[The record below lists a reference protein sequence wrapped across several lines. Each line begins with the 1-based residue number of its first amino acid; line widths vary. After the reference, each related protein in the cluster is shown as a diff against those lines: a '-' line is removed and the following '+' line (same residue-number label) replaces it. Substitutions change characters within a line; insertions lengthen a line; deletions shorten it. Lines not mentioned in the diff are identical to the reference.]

1 MENKEYKIAESYQ
14 NVSVA
19 IESANIEIKSS
30 LDNETK
36 VVVEENKI
44 NACDCYVENDVLTVT
59 RKKRKWYSFLLPSFK
74 APQLTIFLPQKNVNY
89 LHIKCKTGRIA
100 VSDININGEVDVKT
114 NTTKTKIYNVC
125 CNSLAIKGNT
135 AKFNLEKVRVVDKLN
150 VKTNTGKI
158 ILNDCSANEILI
170 KTNTGNIESSSLNYK
185 SMFVKSN
192 TGKIKM
198 PNTLESSDTKII
210 SDK

>member
-1 MENKEYKIAESYQ
+1 M
-14 NVSVA
+14 
-19 IESANIEIKSS
+19 
-30 LDNETK
+30 
-36 VVVEENKI
+36 
-44 NACDCYVENDVLTVT
+44 
-59 RKKRKWYSFLLPSFK
+59 
-74 APQLTIFLPQKNVNY
+74 
-89 LHIKCKTGRIA
+89 
-100 VSDININGEVDVKT
+100 DVKT

-125 CNSLAIKGNT
+125 CNSLTIKGNT

-192 TGKIKM
+192 TGKIKI